1 MRARPSLGSPT
12 LVLVPTELERA
23 RLADLGGFGVG
34 AALVDLAGFGV
45 AAAGARTSERL
56 AVLRPARVLLVG
68 IAGTYDPERAPVGTA
83 LEFGRVAVEGIGVG
97 SGRDY
102 VPPPVLGFPQ
112 WPGVE
117 GASKPIFDELELASG
132 ARTLLLTTVAASA
145 NPAEARLRRERFP
158 DAVGE
163 DMEGFAV
170 ALACALA
177 GVPLSIVRGFSN
189 EVGDRDSARW
199 RIPAALAAARAKA
212 LEVLE
217 RDAGAA

>member
-1 MRARPSLGSPT
+1 MALPSLGSPT

-45 AAAGARTSERL
+45 AASGARTAERL

-68 IAGTYDPERAPVGTA
+68 IAGTYDAERAPVGSA
-83 LEFGRVAVEGIGVG
+83 LAFGRVVVDGIGVG
-97 SGRDY
+97 TGRDY
-102 VPPPVLGFPQ
+102 VPPPKLGFPQ
-112 WPGVE
+112 WPKAGVE
-117 GASKPIFDELELASG
+117 AQPIFDELALAWPSE
-132 ARTLLLTTVAASA
+132 ALLVTTAAASA
-145 NPAEARLRRERFP
+145 NPSEAAWRRERFP
-158 DAVGE
+158 AAIGE

-177 GVPLSIVRGFSN
+177 GVPVAIVRGFSN
-189 EVGDRDSARW
+189 VVGDRESRNW
-199 RIPAALAAARAKA
+199 RIPSALSAARKVA

-217 RDAGAA
+217 RETWTR